1 MLKKR
6 IPFLNLSEDEENRL
20 KHKIFDIIFE
30 TNTRAGKLFNI
41 ILLLLILTS
50 VGLVMSESI
59 PSINARFHKTLVILE
74 WILTTIFT
82 IEYLL
87 RIYCT
92 KKHWKYIFSFYGII
106 DLLAILPF
114 FIGLIYP
121 GSKFLSSIRILRLLR
136 VFRIFG
142 LTQFTR
148 GRNVL
153 VIALLQSRE
162 KIIAFLSFVLLIVV
176 VIGSIMYMVERNH
189 PESGFTSIPIS
200 IYWAIVTLTTV
211 GYGDVAPVTTLGQF
225 LASLVM
231 IIGYGIIAVP
241 TGIVTM
247 EMNKAAKDD
256 IPKNTEVC
264 PHCADDYHLD
274 GSKFCKTC
282 GFKLNPHEKD

>member
-20 KHKIFDIIFE
+20 KHQIFDIIFE
-30 TNTRAGKLFNI
+30 TNTRTGKLFNI
-41 ILLLLILTS
+41 ILLLLILAS
-50 VGLVMSESI
+50 VGLVMLESI
-59 PSINARFHKTLVILE
+59 PSINARYHKLLVVLE

-153 VIALLQSRE
+153 VIALVQSRE

-225 LASLVM
+225 LASVVM

-274 GSKFCKTC
+274 SSKYCKTC
-282 GFKLNPHEKD
+282 GYQLNPHHKK